1 MYELL
6 KTIHVLAAIAWV
18 GGVIMGQVQG
28 ARLARSQDP
37 QRFLAYAQEQSWL
50 GKNFYAPV
58 SVVVLLAGIGMVAES
73 GWAFTDLWIIIG
85 IVLFAATVILG
96 MLFLSPLGEKIVA
109 GLTSGEGPT
118 AALEADVTRIKL
130 LSQIDL
136 VLLVLVVINMV
147 VKPGA

>member
-6 KTIHVLAAIAWV
+6 KTIHILAAMAWV
-18 GGVIMGQVQG
+18 GGVILGQVQG
-28 ARLARSQDP
+28 ARLGRSQDP
-37 QRFLAYAQEQSWL
+37 ARFLAYAQEQTWL
-50 GKNFYAPV
+50 GKHFYAPA
-58 SVVVLLAGIGMVAES
+58 SVIVLLAGIGMVAVS
-73 GWAFTDLWIIIG
+73 GWEFADPWIIIG

-118 AALEADVTRIKL
+118 AALQADVKRIKL